1 MSSCK
6 KKVGKDP
13 DGNVWQIA
21 EKLSVQI
28 SDSLQGF
35 FRAGGAGAIA
45 TRMASGAKAC
55 HSFQGDAT
63 RNRGLFFTRFALAIG
78 FFFPIL
84 AEKVGTSFAS
94 TRCHVW
100 GAIAHVF
107 AWCSVWVWLAGWGG
121 GERRRLWRTLNPE

>member
-1 MSSCK
+1 ML

-13 DGNVWQIA
+13 DGNVWQIVQ
-21 EKLSVQI
+21 KLSVQI

-84 AEKVGTSFAS
+84 AGKVGTSFAS

-100 GAIAHVF
+100 GCHCTRLCLVLCLGVASRAGTGRSGDEALMVF
-107 AWCSVWVWLAGWGG
+107 SWV
-121 GERRRLWRTLNPE
+121 